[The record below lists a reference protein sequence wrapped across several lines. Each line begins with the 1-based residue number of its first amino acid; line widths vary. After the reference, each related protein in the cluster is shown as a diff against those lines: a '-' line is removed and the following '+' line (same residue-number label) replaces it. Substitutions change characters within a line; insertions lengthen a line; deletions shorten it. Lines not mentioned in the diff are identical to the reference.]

1 MLPSL
6 PDALSRVEITRRVDE
21 RDAETLLSARG
32 DDLERLLAVASAVR
46 DEGLDRSDRT
56 GVITYSKK
64 VFIPITFLCQDRCH
78 YCTFVETPG
87 GLLAMG
93 KPSYMSPEE
102 ILEVARAGAA
112 LGCKEALFT
121 LGDRPEN
128 RWPSARAWLA
138 EHGYASTIDYI
149 RAMARLVLEETG
161 LLPHLNPGVMSFSE
175 LQALRPVAPS
185 MGMMLETT
193 ATRLWS
199 EKGGVHYGS
208 PDKDP
213 ALRLR
218 VLDDAGRSRV
228 PFTTGVLLG
237 IGEDDA
243 ERVESLFAI
252 RASHERHGH
261 IQETIVQNFRA
272 KPKTAMQN
280 ERDLAVEEYAAAVAV
295 ARLVMGPD
303 ATIQAPPNLTDA
315 TELGLLIRAGIDDW
329 GGVSPL
335 TADHVNPERP
345 WPELDELARLTAAA
359 GFELRERLT
368 AHPPFVTSSG
378 GDDWL
383 DARLRA
389 HVDALALPSG
399 LADEAAPVV
408 GRPWAAPPVARRG
421 SAPLARAAVDPAGLS
436 DEDYVALLAS
446 DGAELEA
453 LAALA
458 HDVRVQTVGPD
469 VSFVINRN
477 LDSSLLGSVLDLSLV
492 GDLADEAASLGATEI
507 CVQGAVPAHLPGG
520 AYLDIVHALHE
531 RQPGIHL
538 HAFRPTEVADGA
550 ARLGI
555 PVRAFYERLRDAGVG
570 TVPGTGARILDDR
583 IRALLSADTDPPA
596 RSWIDTVESAHSAG
610 LRSTATMVYGHVES
624 PADQVA
630 HLRALAGIHDRTGGF
645 TEFIAMPFVPLDSPP
660 VAGARP
666 GPTVRESRA
675 VHAVARLMLHGR
687 IDHVQAAWT
696 KLGLSTTQ
704 AVLRGGADD
713 AGGLLL
719 DGTIAPEA
727 GAEAHRSLAIA
738 DVERLAAEIGAVAR
752 QRTTDY
758 GTPTPQQLAHARRPE
773 APAATRLHLTLA
785 RA

>member
-1 MLPSL
+1 MFSELHN
-6 PDALSRVEITRRVDE
+6 ALSRVEGSRDVGE
-21 RDAETLLSARG
+21 RDAATLLAARG
-32 DDLERLLAVASAVR
+32 DDLERLLVVASAIR
-46 DEGLDRSDRT
+46 DEGLDRSGRT

-87 GLLAMG
+87 ALARLG
-93 KPSYMSPEE
+93 KPSYLPPEE
-102 ILEVARAGAA
+102 ILEIARAGAA
-112 LGCKEALFT
+112 AGCKEALFT

-128 RWPSARAWLA
+128 RWPSARAWLD

-149 RAMARLVLEETG
+149 RAMAILVLEETG
-161 LLPHLNPGVMSFSE
+161 LLPHLNPGVMSFAE
-175 LQALRPVAPS
+175 LQSLRAVAPS

-218 VLDDAGRSRV
+218 VLEDAGRSRV
-228 PFTTGVLLG
+228 PFTTGLLLG
-237 IGEDDA
+237 IGENDA
-243 ERVESLFAI
+243 ERAHSLFAI

-280 ERDLAVEEYAAAVAV
+280 ERDLALQEYVAAVAV
-295 ARLVMGPD
+295 ARVVMGAD

-315 TELGLLIRAGIDDW
+315 AELGLLIRAGIDDW

-345 WPELDELARLTAAA
+345 WPELDTLAALTADA
-359 GFELRERLT
+359 GFALRERLT
-368 AHPPFVTSSG
+368 AHPQFVT
-378 GDDWL
+378 DADTWL
-383 DARLRA
+383 DARVRP
-389 HVDALALPSG
+389 HVDALALPDG
-399 LADEAAPVV
+399 LADESAVV
-408 GRPWAAPPVARRG
+408 SGRPWAAP
-421 SAPLARAAVDPAGLS
+421 SAPVGRRHGVLERAAADPAGLS
-436 DEDYVALLAS
+436 DSDYVALLGS
-446 DGAELEA
+446 DGPQLEA
-453 LAALA
+453 LAELA
-458 HDVRVQTVGPD
+458 HELRVDSVGGD

-477 LDSSLLGSVLDLSLV
+477 LDSSLLGTTLDLALV
-492 GDLADEAASLGATEI
+492 GRLADEAASLGATEI
-507 CVQGAVPAHLPGG
+507 CVQGAVPSRFPGETYFDLV
-520 AYLDIVHALHE
+520 ATIRE
-531 RQPGIHL
+531 RQPGLHL

-550 ARLGI
+550 LRLGI
-555 PVRAFYERLRDAGVG
+555 TVREFYERLRDAGVG
-570 TVPGTGARILDDR
+570 TVPGTGARILDDA
-583 IRALLSADTDPPA
+583 IRARVSENTDPPA
-596 RSWIDTVESAHSAG
+596 RAWIDTVETAHAVG

-630 HLRALAGIHDRTGGF
+630 HLRELARIQDRTGGF
-645 TEFIAMPFVPLDSPP
+645 TEFIAMPFVPLDAPP

-666 GPTVRESRA
+666 GPSVRESRA

-687 IDHVQAAWT
+687 VDHVQAAWT
-696 KLGLSTTQ
+696 KLGLASSQ

-713 AGGLLL
+713 LGGLLL

-727 GAEAHRSLAIA
+727 GPEAHRSLAIA
-738 DVERLAAEIGAVAR
+738 DVERVAAEIGATAR
-752 QRTTDY
+752 QRTTTY
-758 GTPTPQQLAHARRPE
+758 GSPTPEQLAHARRPD
-773 APAATRLHLTLA
+773 APPASRLHLSLA